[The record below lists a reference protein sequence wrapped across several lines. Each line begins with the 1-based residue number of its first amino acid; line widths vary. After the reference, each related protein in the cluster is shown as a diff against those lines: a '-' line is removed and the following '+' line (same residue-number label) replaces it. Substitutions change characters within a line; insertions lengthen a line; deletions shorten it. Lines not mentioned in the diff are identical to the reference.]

1 MSTQKAILKTGQQ
14 RRKKKQ
20 QQNHNVSINIQTD
33 RGNKILEHVTHI
45 QQQNHLSWMYPVSH
59 VDGGIQIGFDVC
71 V

>member
-1 MSTQKAILKTGQQ
+1 MSTQKVILKTGHKLHKIK
-14 RRKKKQ
+14 R
-20 QQNHNVSINIQTD
+20 QQNRNVSINIQTD

>member
-14 RRKKKQ
+14 RRKIKR
-20 QQNHNVSINIQTD
+20 QQNRNVSINIQTD